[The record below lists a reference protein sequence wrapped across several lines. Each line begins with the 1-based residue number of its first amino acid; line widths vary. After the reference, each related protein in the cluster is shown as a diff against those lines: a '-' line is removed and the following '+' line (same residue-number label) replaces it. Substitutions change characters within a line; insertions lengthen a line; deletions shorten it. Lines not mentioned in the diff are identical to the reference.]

1 MPSDIFE
8 APAVIPPV
16 PREEA
21 ASADLV
27 PRCGARLRTGGLCE
41 TRPARGKRRCR
52 SHGGAPGSGAPKGN
66 RNAWKHGAFTA
77 ASRAHLKAIRDYAR
91 ASRTLMD
98 AVDAGVRSAA
108 LLRYHAAIES
118 IADRLATTDRR
129 LLGE

>member
-1 MPSDIFE
+1 MASDDTE
-8 APAVIPPV
+8 APAAVL
-16 PREEA
+16 
-21 ASADLV
+21 LV
-27 PRCGARLRTGGLCE
+27 PSGATLPATCGARLRSGGLCKA
-41 TRPARGKRRCR
+41 RPAHGKRRCR

-66 RNAWKHGAFTA
+66 RNALKHGAHTA

-91 ASRTLMD
+91 ASKTLMD

-129 LLGE
+129 LLEE